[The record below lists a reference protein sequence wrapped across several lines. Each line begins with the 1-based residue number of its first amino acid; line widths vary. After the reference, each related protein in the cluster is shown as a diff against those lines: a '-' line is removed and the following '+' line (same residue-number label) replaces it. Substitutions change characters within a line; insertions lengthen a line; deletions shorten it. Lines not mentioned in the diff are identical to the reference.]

1 MSTDL
6 PRWETIEA
14 TRRGDIVELR
24 FHTGGGPL
32 VWSATSHREQYEAF
46 SLLSRDRE
54 AKVVILTGTADIY
67 CGELDVTSFAGI
79 PWDEIWWEGRH
90 MLMSLN
96 DIDVPIISAING
108 PATIHAEIPAMAD
121 LVLAAP
127 TVEFADRAHFALR
140 DTVPG
145 DGVNLIWGELLG
157 PTRSKYFLMTGSSID
172 AEESMRLGVVNELVE
187 AEKLLPRAWALAE
200 ELATRSLPV
209 LRYTKSALTVG
220 FREHFSDRLSHS
232 LGVEGSGHWSRGGIK
247 PGRFT
252 TGGEAGGEGDQD

>member
-1 MSTDL
+1 MSTDMSG
-6 PRWETIEA
+6 WETIEA

-24 FHTGGGPL
+24 FHTGHGPL
-32 VWSATSHREQYEAF
+32 VWSATAHREQYEAF

-54 AKVVILTGTADIY
+54 VKVVILTGTDSTY

-79 PWDEIWWEGRH
+79 PWEEIWWEGRH

-108 PATIHAEIPAMAD
+108 PATIHAEIPVMAD

-127 TVEFADRAHFALR
+127 TVKFADRAHFALR

-145 DGVNLIWGELLG
+145 DGVNLVWGELLG

-172 AEESMRLGVVNELVE
+172 AEESVRLGVVNELVE
-187 AEKLLPRAWALAE
+187 ADSLLSRAWELAE
-200 ELATRSLPV
+200 ELASRSLPV

-232 LGVEGSGHWSRGGIK
+232 LGVEGNGHWSRGGIR
-247 PGRFT
+247 PGHFT
-252 TGGEAGGEGDQD
+252 TSGETSREGEQN